1 MVSMEDVT
9 PESEF
14 LAWWK
19 CENGHSYR
27 MRVCDRMESASAGVK
42 NNCPICGDWAN
53 WAEPGT
59 SPVVEINQDFIIE
72 EVEE

>member
-27 MRVCDRMESASAGVK
+27 MRVCDRIASAEAGVK
-42 NNCPICGDWAN
+42 NNCPVCNIDN
-53 WAEPGT
+53 WTAYAEPGT
-59 SPVVEINQDFIIE
+59 SPVISPVVED
-72 EVEE
+72 VEK

>member
-1 MVSMEDVT
+1 MTPSDVSADSV
-9 PESEF
+9 F

-27 MRVCDRMESASAGVK
+27 MRVCDRIAAADAGVK
-42 NNCPICGDWAN
+42 NNCPVCDINSWTN

-59 SPVVEINQDFIIE
+59 SPQIGE
-72 EVEE
+72 EEE